1 MGSGMRQYHAELIFD
16 GLILATRKVAL
27 FDARTPDAAATPGD
41 ASIMSVLSTPH
52 CPHRKP
58 PALRS
63 SPQHWLRKLFS
74 ALLLLLAAGQPGLL
88 PAAQAQ
94 DSKFL
99 PPDEA
104 FHFVAAV
111 QGPKALLLTFDI
123 AKGYYLYQER
133 FHFEPQTPGV
143 TLGKPGFPPAHKK
156 FDVNLGHEVEHYRT
170 QVIIPLPVTA
180 APANFKLQVTYQ
192 GCSDQGL
199 CYPPIDKMADVSLQG
214 FGGKGSVTIEADAGD
229 SASTSG
235 TTSSSTGGASG
246 TSGGLLGSLFG
257 AGSTAPAAG
266 NGASAATTATS
277 PAAQTSQ
284 ALAPASAAVGAS
296 TAAASAVSSS
306 VGPSGV
312 AAGITTGGESSRIG
326 AALAS
331 GSLLSI
337 IPMFLLFGLLL
348 AFTPCVLPMIPIL
361 SSIIVGQGDKV
372 SRGRGL
378 ALAVVYS
385 LGMALVYTAFGVAA
399 GLLGQGLAASLQNPW
414 VLSVFALLLVVL
426 SLSMFGFYELQL
438 PNSLQSKL
446 SNTSGK
452 LQGGHFV
459 GVFIMGGLSALIV
472 GPCVAAPL
480 AGALLYISQ
489 TGNAFIGGVALFAL
503 AAGMSVP
510 LLIVGFGAGTLLP
523 KAGGWMDG
531 VKYFFGV
538 LLIATA
544 LYMITPV
551 LPDWLLMLAWAAL
564 LLVSATFLR
573 VFDRLPDAASGWTRL
588 FKGFGVV
595 LALAGAALVIG
606 LAAGNRDILQPL
618 AGVGGSAAGAA
629 AVATAPAV
637 QFQRIKTVADLD
649 RVVASSSKPV
659 MLDFYADWCVSC
671 KEMEHFTFTDPAVAQ
686 QMAGM
691 TLIQADV
698 TSNNADD
705 KALLKRF
712 QLFGPPGIIFFKGGK
727 EVGRVVGFEN
737 AQTFLAS
744 MQRAGV

>member
-1 MGSGMRQYHAELIFD
+1 MKPFEITHPIDSTFALQKQARWWQRLLTMPMA
-16 GLILATRKVAL
+16 LAAALLFGALPVAL
-27 FDARTPDAAATPGD
+27 
-41 ASIMSVLSTPH
+41 
-52 CPHRKP
+52 
-58 PALRS
+58 
-63 SPQHWLRKLFS
+63 
-74 ALLLLLAAGQPGLL
+74 
-88 PAAQAQ
+88 AQ

-156 FDVNLGHEVEHYRT
+156 FDVNLGHEVEHYRN

-180 APANFKLQVTYQ
+180 APASFKLQVTYQ

-199 CYPPIDKMADVSLQG
+199 CYPPIDKIVDVSLQG
-214 FGGKGSVTIEADAGD
+214 FGGKGSATIAADAGD
-229 SASTSG
+229 SGSTSG
-235 TTSSSTGGASG
+235 NTSSSAGAA
-246 TSGGLLGSLFG
+246 SGGLLSGLLG

-266 NGASAATTATS
+266 NAFGAATAAPSSAAQ
-277 PAAQTSQ
+277 AAQAS
-284 ALAPASAAVGAS
+284 APASSALEASATAAP
-296 TAAASAVSSS
+296 AASAT
-306 VGPSGV
+306 
-312 AAGITTGGESSRIG
+312 ATGGESSRIG

-331 GSLLSI
+331 GSLLTI

-438 PNSLQSKL
+438 PSSLQSKL
-446 SNTSGK
+446 SNTSGR

-588 FKGFGVV
+588 FKGLGVV

-606 LAAGNRDILQPL
+606 LAAGNRNVLQPL
-618 AGVGGSAAGAA
+618 TGLGVAAGGA
-629 AVATAPAV
+629 AVASAPPA
-637 QFQRIKTVADLD
+637 QFQRVKTVAELD
-649 RVVASSSKPV
+649 QVVAASSKPV

-686 QMAGM
+686 RLAGF

-712 QLFGPPGIIFFKGGK
+712 HLFGPPGIIFFKDAK

-737 AQTFLAS
+737 AKTFLAS
-744 MQRAGV
+744 MQKAGV

>member
-1 MGSGMRQYHAELIFD
+1 MKPFEITHPIDSTF
-16 GLILATRKVAL
+16 AL
-27 FDARTPDAAATPGD
+27 QKQARWWQRLLTMPMALAAALLFG
-41 ASIMSVLSTPH
+41 
-52 CPHRKP
+52 
-58 PALRS
+58 AL
-63 SPQHWLRKLFS
+63 PT
-74 ALLLLLAAGQPGLL
+74 
-88 PAAQAQ
+88 AQAQ

-180 APANFKLQVTYQ
+180 APASFKLQVTYQ

-199 CYPPIDKMADVSLQG
+199 CYPPIDKIVDVSLQG
-214 FGGKGSVTIEADAGD
+214 FGGKGSATMEADAGD
-229 SASTSG
+229 SASASGGSSGNTSG
-235 TTSSSTGGASG
+235 NTSSSAGAA
-246 TSGGLLGSLFG
+246 SGGLLSGLLG

-266 NGASAATTATS
+266 NASGAATAAPSPASQAAHASVPASSAVDASATA
-277 PAAQTSQ
+277 
-284 ALAPASAAVGAS
+284 APAVGAS
-296 TAAASAVSSS
+296 TSPGGAASAT
-306 VGPSGV
+306 
-312 AAGITTGGESSRIG
+312 ATGGESSRIG

-452 LQGGHFV
+452 MQGGHFI

-573 VFDRLPDAASGWTRL
+573 VFDRLPDAASGWMRL
-588 FKGFGVV
+588 FKGLGVV
-595 LALAGAALVIG
+595 LALTGAVLVIG
-606 LAAGNRDILQPL
+606 LAAGNRNVLQPL
-618 AGVGGSAAGAA
+618 AGVGGSAAGGA
-629 AVATAPAV
+629 AVASVPPA
-637 QFQRIKTVADLD
+637 QFQRVKTVTELD
-649 RVVASSSKPV
+649 QVVASSSKPV

-712 QLFGPPGIIFFKGGK
+712 QLFGPPGIIFFKDGK
-727 EVGRVVGFEN
+727 EVGRVVGFED
-737 AQTFLAS
+737 AKTFLAS

>member
-1 MGSGMRQYHAELIFD
+1 LTSAANQAAR
-16 GLILATRKVAL
+16 
-27 FDARTPDAAATPGD
+27 FDARTPDAADTPGD
-41 ASIMSVLSTPH
+41 ASIMSVLSIPH
-52 CPHRKP
+52 CTHRKP
-58 PALRS
+58 PVLRS
-63 SPQHWLRKLFS
+63 SLQHWLRKLFS
-74 ALLLLLAAGQPGLL
+74 ALLLLLAAGQLGLL

-104 FHFVAAV
+104 FHFVAGV

-170 QVIIPLPVTA
+170 QVIIPLPVAA
-180 APANFKLQVTYQ
+180 APASFKLQVTYQ

-199 CYPPIDKMADVSLQG
+199 CYPPIDKIVDVSLQG

-229 SASTSG
+229 SGSTAG
-235 TTSSSTGGASG
+235 NASG
-246 TSGGLLGSLFG
+246 AASGGLLSGLFG
-257 AGSTAPAAG
+257 AGSTTPAAG
-266 NGASAATTATS
+266 NGASAAATATPS
-277 PAAQTSQ
+277 ASQ
-284 ALAPASAAVGAS
+284 VAPASTPASAGVGAS
-296 TAAASAVSSS
+296 ATAVPEESGSA
-306 VGPSGV
+306 GPGGI
-312 AAGITTGGESSRIG
+312 AGNKAGATAGGESSRIG

-378 ALAVVYS
+378 ALALVYS

-452 LQGGHFV
+452 MQGGHFV

-573 VFDRLPDAASGWTRL
+573 VFDRLPDDASGWTRL

-606 LAAGNRDILQPL
+606 LAAGNRGILQPL
-618 AGVGGSAAGAA
+618 AGVGGSAAGA
-629 AVATAPAV
+629 VATAPAA
-637 QFQRIKTVADLD
+637 QFQRVKTVADLD
-649 RVVASSSKPV
+649 QVVATSSKPV

-686 QMAGM
+686 QMAGL

-737 AQTFLAS
+737 AKTFLAS